1 MTRIKQKVLKMES
14 EDKDTTISDIH
25 RIREQ
30 VAAKFGGDV
39 HAINADARERMEKS
53 GRTIIRRE
61 RHAENQEAKIKSTT
75 TRP

>member
-1 MTRIKQKVLKMES
+1 MKAN
-14 EDKDTTISDIH
+14 DKDTTISDIH

-30 VAAKFGGDV
+30 IAAKFGGDV

-61 RHAENQEAKIKSTT
+61 RHAENQEAQIKSGA